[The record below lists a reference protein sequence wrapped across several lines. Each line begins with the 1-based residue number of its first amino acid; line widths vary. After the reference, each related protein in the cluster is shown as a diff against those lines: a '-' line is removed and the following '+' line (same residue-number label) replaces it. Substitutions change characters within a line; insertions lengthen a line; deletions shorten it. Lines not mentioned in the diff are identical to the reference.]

1 MKATINKAAKTKFTT
16 SHRKEGKTK
25 DEIAEVLQK
34 INLPID
40 IHLAV
45 FGHFSEICKHGK
57 ILKK

>member
-1 MKATINKAAKTKFTT
+1 MQQLSKD
-16 SHRKEGKTK
+16 GKTK
-25 DEIAEVLQK
+25 EEIADVLQK

-57 ILKK
+57 ILNK